1 MRRSCRLQFPYA
13 RTYFRKSELVK
24 LRSKAFRRR
33 VWFNTL
39 NRIERGL
46 IDSVIKVVDMV
57 RSTLLA
63 KVLTAIVKK
72 LLTTLE
78 SKVSRMMREVGQPL
92 AKKLSLTAQLW
103 GNKSASEWVSNKGF
117 IQYLTIVAFNT
128 SPGYG

>member
-1 MRRSCRLQFPYA
+1 MQFPCS

-24 LRSKAFRRR
+24 LRSKTLRRR

-46 IDSVIKVVDMV
+46 INSVIKVVDMV

-63 KVLTAIVKK
+63 KVLIAIVKK

-78 SKVSRMMREVGQPL
+78 SKVSRMIREIDRPL

-117 IQYLTIVAFNT
+117 IQYLTIVALN
-128 SPGYG
+128 SSLGYGS

>member
-1 MRRSCRLQFPYA
+1 MQFPYA

-24 LRSKAFRRR
+24 LRSKALRRR

-46 IDSVIKVVDMV
+46 INSVIKVVDMV

-78 SKVSRMMREVGQPL
+78 SKVSRMIREIGLPL
-92 AKKLSLTAQLW
+92 AKKISLPPSCGATNLPQNGLATR
-103 GNKSASEWVSNKGF
+103 AS
-117 IQYLTIVAFNT
+117 FNT
-128 SPGYG
+128 LRLLRSTHH